1 MQQNEEEHKTLH
13 GENAPMS
20 ILSYEEYEEM
30 QKITIKTSSNIK
42 LRMQAAG
49 FRRLA
54 SLEKQLDW
62 FIVCMLN

>member
-20 ILSYEEYEEM
+20 ILSYEEM

-54 SLEKQLDW
+54 SLEKQLDG

>member
-13 GENAPMS
+13 GENAPMN
-20 ILSYEEYEEM
+20 ILSYEEM
-30 QKITIKTSSNIK
+30 QKITIKTSSNVK

-54 SLEKQLDW
+54 SLEKQLDG